1 MAGAHLF
8 ETPLSKKQVI
18 KETKDGFFMV
28 EDVIMDN
35 MELRYWIRAF
45 GDEVEVIKPKSLR
58 DEFIKLSSR
67 LRKKYEKN

>member
-1 MAGAHLF
+1 
-8 ETPLSKKQVI
+8 
-18 KETKDGFFMV
+18 MV
-28 EDVIMDN
+28 EDEIMDN